1 METKNSNL
9 SEPRVMETR
18 NMKSLDESLRVIIR
32 DANLLLPL
40 GTQTCVLSLLG
51 IQGIMVVM
59 IRNHEFFVG

>member
-1 METKNSNL
+1 
-9 SEPRVMETR
+9 
-18 NMKSLDESLRVIIR
+18 MKSLDESLRVIIR